1 MVDQLEEWEV
11 DIMVDQWEELEL
23 DQLEERE
30 VDIMVDQ
37 WEEWVVDITV
47 DHLEEWGVALITS
60 QVELAAV
67 WVVLITLGHHQFI
80 KLEQLRTFE
89 WK

>member
-1 MVDQLEEWEV
+1 
-11 DIMVDQWEELEL
+11 
-23 DQLEERE
+23 
-30 VDIMVDQ
+30 
-37 WEEWVVDITV
+37 VVDITV

>member
-1 MVDQLEEWEV
+1 MEEWEA
-11 DIMVDQWEELEL
+11 DITVDQWEEW
-23 DQLEERE
+23 E

-47 DHLEEWGVALITS
+47 DHLEEWEVALITS

-80 KLEQLRTFE
+80 DLEQLRTFE